1 MFIKQVRFLI
11 LVTAVAKE
19 KKTVQTSNKR
29 VSFANMIVVA
39 VLAALIVIAYFFVVT
54 SFFQGW
60 QNAKFF
66 DDAPDMVFL
75 VVSLTFLY
83 YAIKFECSP
92 SKKWLVI
99 GVSLVALAKLIEIPL
114 QEAQAITP
122 LGSLE
127 LVLWM
132 PPIIALGLGFLFMA
146 QYLGER
152 VR

>member
-1 MFIKQVRFLI
+1 M
-11 LVTAVAKE
+11 VA
-19 KKTVQTSNKR
+19 QTSGRR
-29 VSFANMIVVA
+29 VSFASMIPVA
-39 VLAALIVIAYFFVVT
+39 LLAALVVMAYFFIVT

-60 QNAKFF
+60 QKAKFF
-66 DDAPDMVFL
+66 DDTPDMVFL

-83 YAIKFECSP
+83 YAVRFVRNP
-92 SKKWLVI
+92 SKKWLVLGI
-99 GVSLVALAKLIEIPL
+99 SLVALAKLIEIPL
-114 QEAQAITP
+114 QEAQAMAS

-132 PPIIALGLGFLFMA
+132 PAIIALGLGFLLIV